1 MRGTPVH
8 LDSSRRGEG
17 ETTVLAILDQGV
29 EGGSSIAEQNRTRT
43 RAAQRTRSV
52 VELIVER
59 IMKKENRDKARLEN
73 ADVYGNDKRWRL
85 AG

>member
-17 ETTVLAILDQGV
+17 ETTVLAVSDQGV
-29 EGGSSIAEQNRTRT
+29 EGIGYSRTEQNRTR
-43 RAAQRTRSV
+43 AAQMTRSV
-52 VELIVER
+52 GELIVER